1 MIEDLTPSVLDTDL
15 FDLRKAVKLYKAKY
29 RNSYPQNNFY
39 VFLSNVVDSK
49 SEYLLLTPVYFDIT
63 DKVIRCN
70 RDEGYLFRSE
80 IGKASFNTEISQYE
94 SAAIEYIEL
103 TKFEYESKEVYH
115 HLFSVLQELNCIC
128 VPYIHID
135 NKSKSVIDLSENLHL
150 GIGFNNFETRV
161 SIYNSLKVNEGNII
175 FNDVKM
181 TTEEFTPIN
190 VLRKLFRSFNYDV
203 LIKEPSEI
211 ELKIS
216 SFNDTFNT
224 LKISL
229 AKPRIQQSQVLTD
242 GNMVPVVKARTTTS
256 YVSELEINI
265 TTEEGGNIFTSIL
278 QWLLNIG
285 RWINS
290 VDTVFVD
297 GTEVNE
303 PIKLAELFAKL
314 NLLFHRLSY
323 GSKNNLDTSVEL
335 LEKGTELSDAV
346 VGAFNYDINDN
357 YTYNCDG
364 LMLDM
369 DIEDLKKKLDEN
381 NIESEEIDV
390 VPGRVFKD
398 GKELHGIIFVN
409 LNAHTYG
416 FYSKMFDIFLPDL
429 FNSSISKTSNGKEV
443 IKSLFRCIRSL
454 NVKEFL
460 STMFVSEE
468 VKDFGLS
475 EKKTNNYLTLGIGG
489 QIQEDGKQKL
499 VTTVLFN
506 RDTSVRPPAG
516 TMLEI
521 EDLNPQKFK
530 DFVYSVFNKL

>member
-1 MIEDLTPSVLDTDL
+1 MIKNLTPSVLDTDL
-15 FDLRKAVKLYKAKY
+15 FDLRKAFKVCKTKY
-29 RNSYPQNNFY
+29 SAIYPQNDFY
-39 VFLSNVVDSK
+39 VFLADISTPK
-49 SEYLLLTPVYFDIT
+49 SEYLYLTPVFFDIT
-63 DKVIRCN
+63 DNVIRCS
-70 RDEGYLFRSE
+70 RDAGFLFRTE
-80 IGKASFNTEISQYE
+80 VGYASFNTEINLYE
-94 SAAIEYIEL
+94 NADIEYAEL
-103 TKFEYESKEVYH
+103 AKFEYEDKEVYH
-115 HLFSVLQELNCIC
+115 HLFATLQELNGVC
-128 VPYIHID
+128 VPYLDI
-135 NKSKSVIDLSENLHL
+135 NNTNKSVIDLSKHL
-150 GIGFNNFETRV
+150 NIGIGFLNLETNV
-161 SIYNSLKVNEGNII
+161 TIYNSLKVRDGGII

-190 VLRKLFRSFNYDV
+190 ILRKLFRSFNYDV
-203 LIKEPSEI
+203 LVRQSPDL

-216 SFNDTFNT
+216 SFKDTFNT
-224 LKISL
+224 LSISL
-229 AKPRIQQSQVLTD
+229 TKPREQQSHVLTD
-242 GNMVPVVKARTTTS
+242 GNLVPIVKAKTITS
-256 YVSELEINI
+256 YVSRLEIMI
-265 TTEEGGNIFTSIL
+265 DSEEGADIFTSVL

-290 VDTVFVD
+290 SDVVFSN
-297 GTEVNE
+297 GKEVEE
-303 PIKLAELFAKL
+303 PIRLSELFSEL
-314 NLLFHRLSY
+314 NALFHRLSY
-323 GSKNNLDTSVEL
+323 GSKANHDANVKL
-335 LEKGTELSDAV
+335 LEKGTELTEAV
-346 VGAFNYDINDN
+346 IKAFNYDTTDN
-357 YTYNCDG
+357 YTYNCGG
-364 LMLDM
+364 LMIDM
-369 DIEDLKKKLDEN
+369 DIEDLKKKLEDN
-381 NIESEEIDV
+381 NINSEEIDV

-429 FNSSISKTSNGKEV
+429 FSSSISKASNGKEV

-454 NVKEFL
+454 NVKEYL

-506 RDTSVRPPAG
+506 RDTTVKPPAG

-530 DFVYSVFNKL
+530 DFVSTVFNNL